1 MQHHMKRVLE
11 SKTGE
16 EEERL
21 EAKIDSLLDEL
32 KTKVDKMRGL
42 NPTAKWKWDRETGNL
57 LCTIFELVD
66 NRVELHNKLQYVTSC
81 PVRRGP
87 AQQWASAANT
97 CPHRHSEKDTE
108 LKLSDRKER
117 KKVADEIAKFWP
129 ADQMTGADILKY
141 ALPPCARFA
150 FATSLAGRHPGR

>member
-16 EEERL
+16 EEENL

-57 LCTIFELVD
+57 LYTIFELVD

-81 PVRRGP
+81 PVRRAP

-97 CPHRHSEKDTE
+97 YPQREGYRAEAEGPK
-108 LKLSDRKER
+108 
-117 KKVADEIAKFWP
+117 
-129 ADQMTGADILKY
+129 GA
-141 ALPPCARFA
+141 
-150 FATSLAGRHPGR
+150 